1 MRSLIRYF
9 LITSLVIQACACR
22 ETEDCSTCLY
32 NCHCNTPETIQEK
45 IKGKEMEKINKE
57 TKNFVKKIKK
67 EIENINQ
74 KTKKFV
80 KEIEEDI
87 DNDTEAI
94 IIKTN
99 CPKCIWGCNC
109 VEKIYIRKKHKNV
122 EQSDQNK

>member
-32 NCHCNTPETIQEK
+32 NCHCNTPETIQE
-45 IKGKEMEKINKE
+45 
-57 TKNFVKKIKK
+57 KIKK

-122 EQSDQNK
+122 EQPDQNK